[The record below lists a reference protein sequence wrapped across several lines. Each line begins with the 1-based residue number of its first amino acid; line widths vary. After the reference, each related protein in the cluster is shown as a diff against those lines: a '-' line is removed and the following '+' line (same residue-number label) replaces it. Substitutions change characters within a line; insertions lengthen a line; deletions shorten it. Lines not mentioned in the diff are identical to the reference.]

1 MTARWILPIIA
12 LMLAGCVTPP
22 PATPEPPPS
31 AAKPE
36 ESAVPGEAQ
45 EREARIEPEATQ
57 SRTEIP
63 ARARGDDVE
72 RLLSYFEQI
81 RKLPAADLARENE
94 GARAAFTRTR
104 SEFDRM
110 RLAMLLSLPNTALSD
125 DQRAAD
131 LLEPLVK
138 NENSS
143 LRGLALV
150 MSAHLQERR
159 RLESG
164 MQNLQQNVQG
174 LQQKLD
180 ALMSLER
187 SLIDREQGT
196 PARKR

>member
-1 MTARWILPIIA
+1 MTARWMLP
-12 LMLAGCVTPP
+12 LLVLVLAGCVTPP
-22 PATPEPPPS
+22 PAEPPP
-31 AAKPE
+31 AGAKPE
-36 ESAVPGEAQ
+36 EAPVPGETQ
-45 EREARIEPEATQ
+45 EKEARIEPEVVP
-57 SRTEIP
+57 RIEIP
-63 ARARGDDVE
+63 TRARTDDIE
-72 RLLSYFEQI
+72 RLLIYFEQI

-94 GARAAFTRTR
+94 GAKAAFTRTR

-110 RLAMLLSLPNTALSD
+110 RLAMLLSIPNTALSD

-138 NENSS
+138 SQNSS

>member
-1 MTARWILPIIA
+1 MTARWTLPIVA
-12 LMLAGCVTPP
+12 FALAGCVTPP

-45 EREARIEPEATQ
+45 EREARIEPEAVP
-57 SRTEIP
+57 RTEIP
-63 ARARGDDVE
+63 ARTRADDVE

-143 LRGLALV
+143 LHGLALV

-159 RLESG
+159 RLETG